1 MERLQFSKKKLLK
14 FLESNGEC
22 NIETLIDNFRISRLS
37 SLFGKNKGAIPKNA
51 FKEISK
57 EYSDPRMLREG
68 SWLHILNELEKE
80 GFITITHDRK
90 WIRLNKIK

>member
-1 MERLQFSKKKLLK
+1 
-14 FLESNGEC
+14 
-22 NIETLIDNFRISRLS
+22 
-37 SLFGKNKGAIPKNA
+37 
-51 FKEISK
+51 
-57 EYSDPRMLREG
+57 MLREG